1 MRGITR
7 PRGESDII
15 DVLERQLRQQ
25 NSRTILVLTA
35 FLGGF
40 VILIWTQAIWFTTAS
55 NWGHIGFRTFVPG
68 LIVVGLTILT
78 ISGGIDSSGVIH
90 RRRQWWTKWL
100 TIGLIVVLV
109 LAWVQIVM
117 VATSVIAAALVE
129 AGVGGTSAV
138 VIACACSVAMGG
150 ITSLVKRLIHKLQ
163 IGRAGAVLGS
173 ILLLAGRSAF
183 TYVADNVLVRPSR
196 LPMEWSPPGWL
207 ADLTSANRVL
217 APIVFVGVLLAGLLF
232 IRYTG
237 PGNHLYAIGG
247 DPEACR
253 RAGVRVD
260 RIRAGAWL
268 VVGLLSGFAG
278 IAHMSRFGLLPPG
291 RISSDLVTAAVVA
304 VLLGVVALSGGR
316 GSLLGASLALLVWEV
331 TRNGMIMT
339 GVSPTGMARAQI
351 GFLILAIT
359 LATFRRD
366 NGEHRH
372 GSNSDCEP
380 QISSESARTGDGEL

>member
-1 MRGITR
+1 M
-7 PRGESDII
+7 
-15 DVLERQLRQQ
+15 LERHLRQQ
-25 NSRTILVLTA
+25 NSRTILALTVA
-35 FLGGF
+35 LGGL
-40 VILIWTQAIWFTTAS
+40 VILFWSQAIWFTTAS
-55 NWGHIGFRTFVPG
+55 NWRHIGFRTFVSG

-109 LAWVQIVM
+109 GAWVQIVM
-117 VATSVIAAALVE
+117 VATPVIAAALVE
-129 AGVGGTSAV
+129 AGVGGTFAV
-138 VIACACSVAMGG
+138 VIACACSVGMGG
-150 ITSLVKRLIHKLQ
+150 ITALVKRLIHKLQ
-163 IGRAGAVLGS
+163 IGRPGAVLGS
-173 ILLLAGRSAF
+173 LLLLAGRSAF
-183 TYVADNVLVRPSR
+183 TYVAENVLVQPGR
-196 LPMEWSPPGWL
+196 LPMEWSSPGWL
-207 ADLTSANRVL
+207 ADLTSGNRVP
-217 APIVFVGVLLAGLLF
+217 APIVFVGVLVAGLLF

-247 DPEACR
+247 NPEACR

-278 IAHMSRFGLLPPG
+278 IAHMSRFGLLPLG

-316 GSLLGASLALLVWEV
+316 GSLLGASLALLVREV
-331 TRNGMIMT
+331 TRNGIIMT
-339 GVSPTGMARAQI
+339 GVSPTGQARAQI
-351 GFLILAIT
+351 GFTILAIII
-359 LATFRRD
+359 ATFRRD
-366 NGEHRH
+366 DGDYRH

-380 QISSESARTGDGEL
+380 QVGSGGVRTSDGDP